1 MPAPTPLVEPIPVSG
16 DAPTCYGQPQAP
28 QHMRPNGR
36 MIPVRRMETDA
47 KQWGFSEN
55 PEKGLVP
62 QQADLPSPGGPDA
75 VDHASGGKRRSVF
88 QIDHR
93 TNPGRVG
100 EAFLTY
106 GPFRVGSQ
114 KPCRGN
120 ESPERDS
127 ASIKRLFATPQEFRG
142 LGKRKIMKFPLTR
155 RVMARDQ
162 ACCHPLTLL
171 RCPEMVIT
179 VEHGFMPLGDL
190 FPEPG
195 RERGILIDPTPM
207 VMIRYHQQGGERHP
221 HPGKIIQH
229 GGDL

>member
-1 MPAPTPLVEPIPVSG
+1 MPAPTPLVEPFPVSG
-16 DAPTCYGQPQAP
+16 DAPTCCGQTQAP
-28 QHMRPNGR
+28 HHMRPNGW

-47 KQWGFSEN
+47 KQGNFSEN
-55 PEKGLVP
+55 PKKSLVP
-62 QQADLPSPGGPDA
+62 QQTDPASPRRPDA
-75 VDHASGGKRRSVF
+75 VDHASGGKRGSAF

-100 EAFLTY
+100 EAFLSN
-106 GPFRVGSQ
+106 GPFRLGSQ
-114 KPCRGN
+114 QPCWGDEPSKGN
-120 ESPERDS
+120 PAAE
-127 ASIKRLFATPQEFRG
+127 KRLLATPQEFGG
-142 LGKRKIMKFPLTR
+142 LGKREIMKFPLTR
-155 RVMARDQ
+155 RVMASDQ
-162 ACCHPLTLL
+162 TCCHPLTLL
-171 RCPEMVIT
+171 CCPEMVIT

-207 VMIRYHQQGGERHP
+207 VMIRYHQQRGERHA